1 MTRPNPRS
9 RKTDTPGWE
18 NRPSGPY
25 YLQWGKDDQD
35 DKERQEALRAQ
46 NEALR
51 TQNEA
56 LRTQNEAQE
65 EAQEVAQ
72 EEAQEVAQDTLNT
85 MD

>member
-56 LRTQNEAQE
+56 QE